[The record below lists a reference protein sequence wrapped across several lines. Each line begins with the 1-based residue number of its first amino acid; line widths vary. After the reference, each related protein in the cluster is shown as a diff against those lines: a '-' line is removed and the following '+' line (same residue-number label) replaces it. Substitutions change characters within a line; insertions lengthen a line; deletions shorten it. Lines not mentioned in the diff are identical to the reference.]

1 MKRIVTIQFI
11 LFLLSFYNCKG
22 NSNQE
27 KVDKSKLIEIP
38 SVTHGINK
46 TDSFFT
52 YQKWSSVENDGV
64 YQFSD
69 FSIQLKKYLNEK
81 ENVGGSKVYVN
92 NKEIDKLVTDAYVLT
107 PFLFVN
113 DTEKILLIQE
123 EDEGG
128 IYGYILYYFVN
139 DKYIKREYLNISPE
153 NQIEIQ
159 NFIKFKSEESSILV
173 MILTNKYYDTKT
185 DEIKFSNQYDYRI
198 NKTNENPKTE
208 SFQQNN
214 VDKHAFYG
222 LWKANC
228 NSKEKI
234 SYLLFNNEKEG
245 YLYVYDHS
253 KLVVKM
259 MIELSND
266 KKYLQYVGVNI
277 IGEGFN
283 TNELANLK
291 KNEPIAKFET
301 INNNLNIFWIGFSQQ
316 KILPKNP
323 FGKENLV
330 ILKKCTQ

>member
-1 MKRIVTIQFI
+1 M
-11 LFLLSFYNCKG
+11 
-22 NSNQE
+22 
-27 KVDKSKLIEIP
+27 
-38 SVTHGINK
+38 
-46 TDSFFT
+46 
-52 YQKWSSVENDGV
+52 
-64 YQFSD
+64 
-69 FSIQLKKYLNEK
+69 
-81 ENVGGSKVYVN
+81 
-92 NKEIDKLVTDAYVLT
+92 T

-198 NKTNENPKTE
+198 NKTNENPKTK

-214 VDKHAFYG
+214 VDKHVFYG